1 MAEPLAEFIP
11 ELAEDD
17 MPDMPASAIEPIEEP
32 IPDAVPLI
40 DDMPASA
47 IEPMLEPALFIEDMP
62 ASAIAMPPSPAMSEA
77 ELMVEEEVWLQP
89 AITAMS
95 AAPASEIFI
104 ISPERIGKP
113 FRKGNFVNWP
123 AQ

>member
-1 MAEPLAEFIP
+1 VAEPLAEFIP
-11 ELAEDD
+11 ELAAED
-17 MPDMPASAIEPIEEP
+17 MPDMPASAIDPMDEPM
-32 IPDAVPLI
+32 LL
-40 DDMPASA
+40 MPASA

-113 FRKGNFVNWP
+113 FRKIYWP